1 MDPIKVLSSSIA
13 CFGVMALATPN
24 PANAAYDPSKPGYT
38 EVINCPTS
46 SFTNFW
52 GHSSSQWGS
61 SGSWISNDTGT
72 AWWSYASTGDLGST
86 SCGQWTN
93 GTPVGGATCTPGTP
107 SVPQGVTA
115 KIATYWYDFNQPG
128 DWTVEG
134 NCGHQ
139 HTSSYVWGWRYFG
152 SSWGFEF
159 VDAHAHA
166 TYWDS
171 AAGRCKIKAA
181 GNPESPPPFAF
192 GDEVISIPN
201 SPYVVLYTKSQ
212 ATSHYTAGCGELE
225 CYHRVLTIGFYE

>member
-93 GTPVGGATCTPGTP
+93 GTLVGGATYTPGTP

-115 KIATYWYDFNQPG
+115 KIATYG
-128 DWTVEG
+128 TIS
-134 NCGHQ
+134 
-139 HTSSYVWGWRYFG
+139 TSL
-152 SSWGFEF
+152 
-159 VDAHAHA
+159 A
-166 TYWDS
+166 T
-171 AAGRCKIKAA
+171 GRSKVIA
-181 GNPESPPPFAF
+181 
-192 GDEVISIPN
+192 VISIPPPMYGGGVI
-201 SPYVVLYTKSQ
+201 SVAPGASSSSTPMRMRPTGIQPPGAARSRQREIRSLHHPS
-212 ATSHYTAGCGELE
+212 
-225 CYHRVLTIGFYE
+225 RW